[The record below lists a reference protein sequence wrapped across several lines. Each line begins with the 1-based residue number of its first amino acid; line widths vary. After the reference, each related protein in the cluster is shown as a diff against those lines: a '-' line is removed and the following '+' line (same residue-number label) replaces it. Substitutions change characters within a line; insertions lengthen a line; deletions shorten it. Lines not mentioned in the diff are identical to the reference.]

1 MITLIAHFILCC
13 RLIHFSIEHFSK
25 VLLVQLRSLSIQSQ
39 QKPVALFSLPCF
51 KKTFTWPLLTC
62 VANQL
67 FLLTA
72 WRFLPSAQLVDGR
85 LAMEVAPPTPQAFR
99 QEEDSLVQQRIKA
112 RSVQKCRHFLLQ
124 SFCVTWQQAC
134 FHCFLFLWLWCFQLQ
149 FLILQCSI
157 HGKGE
162 NVAVRSL
169 YANESVQISSLKKC
183 IQAV

>member
-25 VLLVQLRSLSIQSQ
+25 VLLVQLRSLPVQSQ

-51 KKTFTWPLLTC
+51 KKTFTWPLLTSM
-62 VANQL
+62 ADQL
-67 FLLTA
+67 FLPTA

-99 QEEDSLVQQRIKA
+99 QEEDSLIQQRTKA

-124 SFCVTWQQAC
+124 SFCVC
-134 FHCFLFLWLWCFQLQ
+134 FHCFLLLWLRCFQLQ

-157 HGKGE
+157 HSKGE
-162 NVAVRSL
+162 SVAGRGL
-169 YANESVQISSLKKC
+169 YTDESVQISSLKKC